1 MNGDLRTTNAD
12 RCSHD
17 APVGAAAGAI
27 GGALSDVGIDD
38 DFIATVR
45 ARVQP
50 GTSALFVMTS
60 GAVVDKVHDAFVGVQ
75 AELIQTNL
83 SGDEEERL
91 REAFAE

>member
-1 MNGDLRTTNAD
+1 
-12 RCSHD
+12 
-17 APVGAAAGAI
+17 
-27 GGALSDVGIDD
+27 
-38 DFIATVR
+38 
-45 ARVQP
+45 
-50 GTSALFVMTS
+50 MTS